1 MGVWVETGGTDGP
14 PVSVIS
20 EVGVDVET
28 KLGDLEGLE
37 LHGGDML
44 TSQSMTSW
52 CLSLQL

>member
-1 MGVWVETGGTDGP
+1 VWVETGGTDGP